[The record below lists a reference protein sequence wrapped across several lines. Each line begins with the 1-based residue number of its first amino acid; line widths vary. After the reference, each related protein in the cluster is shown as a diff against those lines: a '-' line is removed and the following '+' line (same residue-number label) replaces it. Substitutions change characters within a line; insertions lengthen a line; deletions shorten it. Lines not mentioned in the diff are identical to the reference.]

1 MTARELAEKMELG
14 VEAYGPEEYI
24 KYLEKLIKQDR
35 NDTLERAAIKLE
47 QDEWFTAPDIVRSL
61 KGVIE

>member
-14 VEAYGPEEYI
+14 VEVYGPEEYI

-35 NDTLERAAIKLE
+35 NDTLERAAVMYEKILPSIAR
-47 QDEWFTAPDIVRSL
+47 DCRVL
-61 KGVIE
+61 KRVIE

>member
-35 NDTLERAAIKLE
+35 NDTLERVAVMYEKILPGVAR
-47 QDEWFTAPDIVRSL
+47 DCRAL
-61 KGVIE
+61 KEVIE